1 MLSGWQEVHPME
13 RERIE
18 RPDPPGQTW
27 GQGEGEHESTIPEDE
42 ESTTTPSSY
51 SEGTA
56 GRLEDPP
63 LARDDEGMDR

>member
-1 MLSGWQEVHPME
+1 MD
-13 RERIE
+13 RERND
-18 RPDPPGQTW
+18 RPDPPDQTW
-27 GQGEGEHESTIPEDE
+27 GQGEGAHEATIPEEDE

-56 GRLEDPP
+56 GRPEEPP